1 MKPENTTQGE
11 GISRC
16 RTIVTYHPPRDNL
29 SHCRE
34 RTRMKEGD
42 LHTAPSS
49 LAQLIKDRQGNAKVR
64 KSKRLSFKN
73 QRTHSE
79 QLQPMEPKKHSSR
92 VELTLLALSSLRL
105 EA

>member
-34 RTRMKEGD
+34 SERMTGGG
-42 LHTAPSS
+42 LHTAPCTRR
-49 LAQLIKDRQGNAKVR
+49 IKGRHGNVKLR
-64 KSKRLSFKN
+64 R
-73 QRTHSE
+73 
-79 QLQPMEPKKHSSR
+79 PK
-92 VELTLLALSSLRL
+92 
-105 EA
+105 